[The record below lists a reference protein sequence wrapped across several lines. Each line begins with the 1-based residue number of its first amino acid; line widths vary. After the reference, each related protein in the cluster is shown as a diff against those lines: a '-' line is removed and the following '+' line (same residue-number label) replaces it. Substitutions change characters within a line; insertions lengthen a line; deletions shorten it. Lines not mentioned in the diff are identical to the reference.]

1 MATTHF
7 KGTPVETS
15 GALPAVG
22 SKLPDFSLV
31 RADLGT
37 ATLADYAGKKLVLN
51 IFPSIDTGICAM
63 SVRAFNAK
71 AGGLENT
78 VVLCIS
84 KDLPFAAKRFCGAEG
99 LDKVVTGST
108 FRDDTFEK
116 AYGLRLTGSPL
127 AGLLARAVI
136 VADADGVVRHV
147 ELVNEITTEPNY
159 DAAVA
164 AL

>member
-7 KGTPVETS
+7 KGAPVATNGE
-15 GALPAVG
+15 LPAVG
-22 SKLPDFSLV
+22 SKLPGFSLV
-31 RADLGT
+31 RGDLTT

-63 SVRAFNAK
+63 SVRAFNTK
-71 AGGLENT
+71 AADLADT

-108 FRDDTFEK
+108 FRDAGFEA
-116 AYGLRLTGSPL
+116 AYGLRLEGSVL

-136 VADADGVVRHV
+136 VADADGIVKYV

-159 DAAVA
+159 TA
-164 AL
+164 ALAAL

>member
-1 MATTHF
+1 MAKTHF
-7 KGTPVETS
+7 KGTPVSTS

-22 SKLPDFSLV
+22 SKLPGFSLV
-31 RADLGT
+31 RADLSTG
-37 ATLADYAGKKLVLN
+37 TLADYAGKKLVLN

-71 AGGLENT
+71 AAELTDT

-99 LDKVVTGST
+99 LDKVVTASA
-108 FRDDTFEK
+108 FRDNGFEQ
-116 AYGLRLTGSPL
+116 AYGLRLEGSPL

-136 VADADGVVRHV
+136 VADADGVVKYV

-159 DAAVA
+159 DAALA

>member
-1 MATTHF
+1 MATTNF
-7 KGTPVETS
+7 KGTPVSTS
-15 GALPAVG
+15 GALPSVG

-31 RADLGT
+31 RADLTT
-37 ATLADYAGKKLVLN
+37 ATLAAFAGKKLVLN

-71 AGGLENT
+71 AAGLADT
-78 VVLCIS
+78 VVLCVS

-99 LDKVVTGST
+99 LDKVVTGSV
-108 FRDDTFEK
+108 FRDANFET
-116 AYGLRLTGSPL
+116 AYGLRLEGSPL

-136 VADADGVVRHV
+136 VADADGVVKYV
-147 ELVNEITTEPNY
+147 ELVPEITTEPDY
-159 DAAVA
+159 DAALA

>member
-7 KGTPVETS
+7 KGAPVSTS
-15 GALPAVG
+15 GALPVVG
-22 SKLPDFSLV
+22 SKLPDFALV

-99 LDKVVTGST
+99 LDKVVTAST
-108 FRDDTFEK
+108 FRDDGFEK
-116 AYGLRLTGSPL
+116 AYGLRLVGSPL

-147 ELVNEITTEPNY
+147 ELVNEITTEPDY
-159 DAAVA
+159 DAALA

>member
-1 MATTHF
+1 MARTHF
-7 KGTPVETS
+7 KGAPVETN
-15 GALPAVG
+15 GELPAVG
-22 SKLPDFSLV
+22 SKLPGFSLV
-31 RADLGT
+31 RGDLST

-51 IFPSIDTGICAM
+51 IFPSIDTGICAL

-71 AGGLENT
+71 AADLTDT

-108 FRDDTFEK
+108 FRDAGFEA
-116 AYGLRLTGSPL
+116 AYGLRLEGSVL

-136 VADADGVVRHV
+136 VADADGIVKYV

-159 DAAVA
+159 TA
-164 AL
+164 ALAAL

>member
-7 KGTPVETS
+7 KGTPVETN

-108 FRDDTFEK
+108 FRDDGFEK

-159 DAAVA
+159 DAALA

>member
-7 KGTPVETS
+7 KGAPVETN

-108 FRDDTFEK
+108 FRDDAFET

-136 VADADGVVRHV
+136 VTDADGVVRHV

-159 DAAVA
+159 DAALA